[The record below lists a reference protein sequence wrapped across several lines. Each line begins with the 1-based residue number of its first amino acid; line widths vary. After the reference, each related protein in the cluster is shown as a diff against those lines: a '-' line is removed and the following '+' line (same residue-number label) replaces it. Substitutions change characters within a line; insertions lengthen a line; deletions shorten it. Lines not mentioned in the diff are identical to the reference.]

1 MKNTSHALMLLSIL
15 FVAGDPE
22 TCQAAAE
29 APPPVKFSKK
39 EWNGRL
45 APEFPAFPAYPGA
58 RLARSYEKTEEA
70 RVGHEALWE
79 TTDAVSQV
87 MAWYLEQL
95 PAQGWTIEQPP
106 EDLSASEQFLV
117 ARKGSLKVHVILD
130 SENQKTEISVEFPL
144 GGGKP

>member
-1 MKNTSHALMLLSIL
+1 
-15 FVAGDPE
+15 
-22 TCQAAAE
+22 
-29 APPPVKFSKK
+29 
-39 EWNGRL
+39 
-45 APEFPAFPAYPGA
+45 
-58 RLARSYEKTEEA
+58 
-70 RVGHEALWE
+70 
-79 TTDAVSQV
+79 V

>member
-1 MKNTSHALMLLSIL
+1 MMLSIF
-15 FVAGDPE
+15 FVAGDPG

-29 APPPVKFSKK
+29 APPLIKFSKK
-39 EWNGRL
+39 EWTDRL
-45 APEFPAFPAYPGA
+45 APEFPAFPVYPGA
-58 RLARSYEKTEEA
+58 LLVRSYEKTEEA

-79 TTDAVSQV
+79 TTDSVSQV

-95 PAQGWTIEQPP
+95 PAQGWTIEQRP

-117 ARKGSLKVHVILD
+117 TRKGSHKAHVILD